1 MTGLDRAARQLP
13 ALLDELAA
21 ARTPEYLDD
30 LHKQL
35 AGTRQP
41 PAWTLPERWLPMLV
55 ARQPVLTGR
64 SPWRAIAVLAIVA
77 TLLAAMALI
86 AAGSR
91 RIPAPFGP
99 VENGLV
105 VYASNGEI
113 FTMDPASGRATAVVT
128 DPATDVRPVWS
139 PDGQSFVFERKAAN
153 PLGPGDL
160 YLAQADGSAP
170 HRLTQTPIESIND
183 YVFSPDGREIAV
195 SAGAAGQYGIWIV
208 NVDGSGVRRLAAGNL
223 GATGPDYRPR
233 SGSEIVFVGREVGK
247 FASGLFSVRS
257 DGTGLG
263 TIVAPTTFV
272 IANPRWSPKGDR
284 LSYTSLAVDHSTPA
298 RPHIVD
304 ADGTNDR
311 ILGSFAEDET
321 GGLPNLWSNDGTRL
335 LIGRCHRPSVDD
347 TGCDLRYSIV
357 AVDGLGPEQMIADGI
372 LDFGDSSQAWA
383 PDDSYIVAS
392 TSQGE
397 QTATQLWDTSNG
409 TVRAA
414 TWAAGGPS
422 SVQRRAP

>member
-1 MTGLDRAARQLP
+1 M
-13 ALLDELAA
+13 
-21 ARTPEYLDD
+21 
-30 LHKQL
+30 
-35 AGTRQP
+35 
-41 PAWTLPERWLPMLV
+41 
-55 ARQPVLTGR
+55 
-64 SPWRAIAVLAIVA
+64 
-77 TLLAAMALI
+77 
-86 AAGSR
+86 
-91 RIPAPFGP
+91 
-99 VENGLV
+99 
-105 VYASNGEI
+105 
-113 FTMDPASGRATAVVT
+113 
-128 DPATDVRPVWS
+128 
-139 PDGQSFVFERKAAN
+139 
-153 PLGPGDL
+153 
-160 YLAQADGSAP
+160 
-170 HRLTQTPIESIND
+170 
-183 YVFSPDGREIAV
+183 
-195 SAGAAGQYGIWIV
+195 
-208 NVDGSGVRRLAAGNL
+208 
-223 GATGPDYRPR
+223 
-233 SGSEIVFVGREVGK
+233 GK

-397 QTATQLWDTSNG
+397 PNGDSALGHVERDDTSRHVG
-409 TVRAA
+409 RWRAILDA
-414 TWAAGGPS
+414 TSRTLNDPDMPRRPAGSIDGSHAA
-422 SVQRRAP
+422 